1 MTFSH
6 PQYAL
11 YQTAPYTDDSKGKD
25 ISTAIVGGGAPVE
38 DETELTVP
46 EAIAP
51 APIVP

>member
-6 PQYAL
+6 PQFAL

-25 ISTAIVGGGAPVE
+25 IRTTIVGGAAPVE
-38 DETELTVP
+38 DESELTVP
-46 EAIAP
+46 EALVP